1 MTVGP
6 RLGAKARSRFS
17 RRGPGDDQVCIL
29 PGEDE
34 EAAAGAPRPEQER
47 EEGAGGRKVRFALLP
62 DSYQP
67 LRPPPPPGK
76 RPYGKRLRKYG
87 KVRRGGERRAPSPGA
102 APSSAVGRAH
112 GVPSLCLSFG
122 VISSTPFVRASSSLA
137 WISAWQK

>member
-29 PGEDE
+29 PGDDE
-34 EAAAGAPRPEQER
+34 EAAAAGAPRPEQER

-67 LRPPPPPGK
+67 LRPPPPAGK
-76 RPYGKRLRKYG
+76 RPYGKRLKKYG
-87 KVRRGGERRAPSPGA
+87 KVRSGGERATCSQPHSGPELSRGTGTRRAF
-102 APSSAVGRAH
+102 AVHFFRRH
-112 GVPSLCLSFG
+112 
-122 VISSTPFVRASSSLA
+122 
-137 WISAWQK
+137 